1 MANQELFFNDEE
13 FIVSKTDLSGKITYG
28 NDLFIRMSGYTEKE
42 LLGKP
47 HNILRHPEMPKLIFK
62 LLWERIQGGKEIFAY
77 VKNRTKENDYYW
89 VFAHVTPSLDSSGT
103 IIGYHSVRRKPTLE
117 ALHTIKSLY
126 TQLLDAERQGGAVHS
141 QALLDKTLSATGK
154 NYDQFII
161 AL

>member
-1 MANQELFFNDEE
+1 MANQELFFNDDE

-28 NDLFIRMSGYTEKE
+28 NDLFIRISGYTEKE

-47 HNILRHPEMPKLIFK
+47 HNILRHSDMPKLIFQ
-62 LLWERIQGGKEIFAY
+62 LLWERIKAGKEIFAY

-89 VFAHVTPSLDSSGT
+89 VFAHVTPSFDSSGN
-103 IIGYHSVRRKPTLE
+103 IIGYHSVRRKPTSE
-117 ALHTIKSLY
+117 ALQTIKALY
-126 TQLLDAERQGGAVHS
+126 TQLLDAERQGGLGNS
-141 QALLDKTLSATGK
+141 QILLDKTLSNAGK

>member
-1 MANQELFFNDEE
+1 MANTELTFKDDE

-28 NDLFIRMSGYTEKE
+28 NDLFIRMSGYAEKE

-47 HNILRHPEMPKLIFK
+47 HNILRHHDMPKLIFK
-62 LLWERIQGGKEIFAY
+62 LLWDRIKSGQEIFAY

-89 VFAHVTPSLDSSGT
+89 VFAHVTPSLDGAGN
-103 IIGYHSVRRKPTLE
+103 IIGYHSVRRKPTE
-117 ALHTIKSLY
+117 QALNTIKSLY
-126 TQLLDAERQGGAVHS
+126 TQMHDAERQGGVGHS
-141 QALLDKTLSATGK
+141 QALLDKTLTTVGK